1 MNIHL
6 LLGLA
11 ASLAALAAMAQTA
24 PSETAPPVS
33 RAPAV
38 VSDVG
43 PAPAEDRDS
52 AGAIVLDRS
61 LARPMP
67 GSPAGSDATR
77 SMGAGPAVASQAVRK
92 GAKDRST
99 EQDALRRKG
108 AAGLI
113 EK

>member
-1 MNIHL
+1 MHTPL

-11 ASLAALAAMAQTA
+11 ASLVALSAVAQTA
-24 PSETAPPVS
+24 PSETAPPVQ
-33 RAPAV
+33 RTPPV

-61 LARPMP
+61 APRALP
-67 GSPAGSDATR
+67 GSDTR
-77 SMGAGPAVASQAVRK
+77 SMGAPPEATRK
-92 GAKDRST
+92 ALPTVSPKAAKDAAKER
-99 EQDALRRKG
+99 EALRRKG
-108 AAGLI
+108 AGALI